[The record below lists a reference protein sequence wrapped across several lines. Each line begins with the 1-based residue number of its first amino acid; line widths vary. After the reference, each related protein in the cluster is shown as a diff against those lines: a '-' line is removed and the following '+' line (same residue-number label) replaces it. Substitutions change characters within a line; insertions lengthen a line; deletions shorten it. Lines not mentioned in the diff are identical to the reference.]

1 LPKASYATNAV
12 VIIKN
17 IMMAKY
23 GSAIVLKSLQISKNQ

>member
-23 GSAIVLKSLQISKNQ
+23 G